1 MLVTDFRLVG
11 SLSEP
16 AYAQL
21 AADDWCPKVI
31 RGRFLAFLMVLL
43 IATMITLAALFGV
56 FRYKGIYQQILFSK
70 LNVDFENKSV
80 TALAPYSIIPTL
92 IALSIKLWWAS
103 IDETFRRLQ
112 PFVTMAEKATPN
124 SRGATSSYANTPLI
138 WTAVKAAMNREFLL
152 TVVAIGAVLTQICK

>member
-43 IATMITLAALFGV
+43 VATMITLAALFGV
-56 FRYKGIYQQILFSK
+56 FRYKGIY
-70 LNVDFENKSV
+70 KSV